1 MIAISFYSAGKYWA
15 KVFEGDKL
23 IDQLCAA
30 TMAELAKKVKAAY
43 HIKLD

>member
-1 MIAISFYSAGKYWA
+1 MTAISFYSAGKYWA

-30 TMAELAKKVKAAY
+30 TMAEMANKVKAAY
-43 HIKLD
+43 NIKLN